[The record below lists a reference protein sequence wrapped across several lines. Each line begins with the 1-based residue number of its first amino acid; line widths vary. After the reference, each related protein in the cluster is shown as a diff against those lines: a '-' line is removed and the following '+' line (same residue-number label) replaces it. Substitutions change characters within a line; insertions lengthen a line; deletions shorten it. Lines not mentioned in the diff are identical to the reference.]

1 MIIQQKKGP
10 DRVSFD
16 TLEEGSAFRAVD
28 SNRNILWMK
37 IQSVETKCA
46 FYNAVDLFD
55 GSVETFDDSELIT
68 PVKVIV
74 VEE

>member
-10 DRVSFD
+10 DRVAFD

-28 SNRNILWMK
+28 INRNILWMK
-37 IQSVETKCA
+37 IQSVETRCA

-55 GSVETFDDSELIT
+55 GGVETFDDSELVI
-68 PVKVIV
+68 PVKATV